1 MKDTIKSFLEV
12 WKADYNF
19 KTFAT
24 SAISSIIGIA
34 FTIYNG
40 FLGIYYSSVWNGS
53 ICVYYIL
60 LAVVRGTIVV
70 YQKKTYG
77 LLDGLGNRTKKIYCL
92 THIVMFLMN
101 VSLIIPIA
109 VMIRGDR
116 VYNLGMIP
124 AISMAAYTTYRIVMA
139 IIHYSK
145 SRRINNALV
154 KELRTADLVDTLVA
168 VLTLQNTMIIA
179 SAGEI
184 TSKMKTLS
192 IVSSSAIWIG
202 IVILSVFSF
211 VHSLRS
217 ED

>member
-60 LAVVRGTIVV
+60 LAAVRGTIVV

-77 LLDGLGNRTKKIYCL
+77 LSDGLGNRTKKIYCQ

-124 AISMAAYTTYRIVMA
+124 AISMASYTTYRIVMA

-184 TSKMKTLS
+184 TPKMKTLS
-192 IVSSSAIWIG
+192 IVSSSAIWLT
-202 IVILSVFSF
+202 IVILSILSF
-211 VHSLRS
+211 LHSLRS
-217 ED
+217 EN